1 VTNRV
6 NTEKNR
12 QKRQRE
18 ETTKNRREKENKEEG
33 KGREP
38 REQEEGLRVKI
49 IGNNE
54 REEVNFTLSY
64 LASIFFLQAGAADC
78 NRRRSFCFFKQSF
91 WLVKKVYNVREVLGG
106 ESKKGMREVSFSGG
120 VVFL

>member
-1 VTNRV
+1 MTNRV

-64 LASIFFLQAGAADC
+64 LASIFFAAS
-78 NRRRSFCFFKQSF
+78 RSCRLSQEEKFLFF
-91 WLVKKVYNVREVLGG
+91 
-106 ESKKGMREVSFSGG
+106 
-120 VVFL
+120 